1 MRTAGCEAAVKTA
14 RGRLAACADGPRVY
28 DGLMKS
34 KSWVAAGLVLA
45 WVGSGWAQPAGST
58 DPKKAAPKTVPTAL
72 EKKDDKKKKEEAPG
86 KIEGME
92 IGRGE
97 GFLGI
102 QLVKGSF
109 KLTAYNAKKK
119 PVAADFTR
127 VGLRWQ
133 PANQKGPERTML
145 LPGGGVGVFTS
156 ERIVKPPLRFRLF
169 ITLIKGDGDD
179 APVENLTVEFQG

>member
-1 MRTAGCEAAVKTA
+1 
-14 RGRLAACADGPRVY
+14 
-28 DGLMKS
+28 MKS
-34 KSWVAAGLVLA
+34 KSLVALGVVLA
-45 WVGSGWAQPAGST
+45 WVGSGWAQPAVST
-58 DPKKAAPKTVPTAL
+58 DTKKAAPKTVPTAPA
-72 EKKDDKKKKEEAPG
+72 KKDDKKKKEEPPG

-92 IGRGE
+92 IGRGD

-102 QLVKGSF
+102 QLVNGAF

-133 PANQKGPERTML
+133 PANQKSPERTML
-145 LPGGGVGVFTS
+145 VPGGGVGAFLS
-156 ERIVKPPLRFRLF
+156 EKIVKPPLRFRLF

>member
-1 MRTAGCEAAVKTA
+1 
-14 RGRLAACADGPRVY
+14 
-28 DGLMKS
+28 MKS
-34 KSWVAAGLVLA
+34 KSWVAVGGVLA
-45 WVGSGWAQPAGST
+45 WVGSGWAQPAVTTETKKGE
-58 DPKKAAPKTVPTAL
+58 PKAVPAAAA
-72 EKKDDKKKKEEAPG
+72 KKDDKKKKEEAPG
-86 KIEGME
+86 KIEGTE
-92 IGRGE
+92 IGRGD

-102 QLVKGSF
+102 QLVNGAF

-145 LPGGGVGVFTS
+145 VPGGGPGAFTS
-156 ERIVKPPLRFRLF
+156 EKIVKPPLRFRLF